1 MMDSP
6 KQVAALPVRKTAD
19 GRLEVLLITSRETGR
34 WVIPKGWPMKRLKDW
49 EAAAREAMEEAGV
62 AGKIGSKPIGVYRY
76 RKVEGET
83 SRLLEVV
90 VYLLKV
96 KKEKKRWREQDQ
108 RSRTWFPLEMAARRV
123 REARL
128 AALILELQLPAE
140 PTAKPA
146 AKASRG

>member
-1 MMDSP
+1 MDSP

-49 EAAAREAMEEAGV
+49 EAAAREAHEEAGV
-62 AGKIGSKPIGVYRY
+62 SGKISGKPIGSYRY
-76 RKVEGET
+76 RKAEGET
-83 SRLLEVV
+83 SRLLEVA
-90 VYLLKV
+90 VYVLKV
-96 KKEKKRWREQDQ
+96 KKEKKRWPEQDQ

-128 AALILELQLPAE
+128 AALILELQPAD

-146 AKASRG
+146 AKQSRG